1 MTHKDLSDRIIEEEV
16 IDHVD
21 ASEPHA
27 LRGRR
32 DLRLLDAFLGN
43 SRWIERTLRP
53 LNIDSIIEL
62 GSGDGH
68 LSRRLSLT
76 YPKVPI
82 TGLDFAPPPNDWKHP
97 LHWIQ
102 GNLLETIRE
111 ASAQIC
117 IGSLVL
123 HHFHREVL
131 AELGKQLQHF
141 STLVFSEP
149 HRHAQP
155 LAGSYLLQPLM
166 GKIVRHDMPASIRA
180 GFQKGELAD
189 SLGLDRAC
197 WSIDEYVTVR
207 GIVRFMASKKELS
220 IVSRGPKT

>member
-1 MTHKDLSDRIIEEEV
+1 MKLTDRIVEEEV

-21 ASEPHA
+21 ASESSA
-27 LRGRR
+27 NRCRR
-32 DLRLLDAFLGN
+32 DLRLLDDFLGN

-53 LNIDSIIEL
+53 LRVDSIVEL
-62 GSGDGH
+62 GAGDGH
-68 LSRRLSLT
+68 LSRRLSQS

-102 GNLLETIRE
+102 GDLLETIAV

-131 AELGKQLQHF
+131 ADLGKQLQRF
-141 STLVFSEP
+141 STLIFSEP

-155 LAGSYLLQPLM
+155 LAGSYLLQPFM

-189 SLGLDRAC
+189 SLELDRAS
-197 WSIDEYVTVR
+197 WSIDESITVR
-207 GIVRFMASKKELS
+207 GTVRFLAMK
-220 IVSRGPKT
+220 RN

>member
-1 MTHKDLSDRIIEEEV
+1 MHWKLTDRILEEEV

-21 ASEPHA
+21 ASESHA
-27 LRGRR
+27 IRSRR

-53 LNIDSIIEL
+53 LSVDSIVEL
-62 GSGDGH
+62 GAGDGH
-68 LSRRLSLT
+68 LSRRLSGS

-102 GNLLETIRE
+102 GDLLETIAE
-111 ASAQIC
+111 EPAQIC

-131 AELGKQLQHF
+131 ADLGKQLQRF
-141 STLVFSEP
+141 STLIFSEP

-180 GFQKGELAD
+180 GFQKGELAE
-189 SLGLDRAC
+189 SLQLDRAS
-197 WSIDEYVTVR
+197 WSIDESITVR
-207 GIVRFMASKKELS
+207 GTVRFLAMK
-220 IVSRGPKT
+220 RN

>member
-1 MTHKDLSDRIIEEEV
+1 MLENLTGRILEEEV

-21 ASEPHA
+21 ASESHA
-27 LRGRR
+27 IRSRR

-53 LNIDSIIEL
+53 LSVDSIVEL
-62 GSGDGH
+62 GAGDGH
-68 LSRRLSLT
+68 LSRRLSQS

-82 TGLDFAPPPNDWKHP
+82 TGLDFAPPPNDWKYP

-102 GNLLETIRE
+102 GDLLETIGE
-111 ASAQIC
+111 APAQIC

-131 AELGKQLQHF
+131 ADLGQQLQRF
-141 STLVFSEP
+141 STLIFSEP

-180 GFQKGELAD
+180 GFQKGELAE
-189 SLGLDRAC
+189 SLELDRAN
-197 WSIDEYVTVR
+197 WSIEESITLR
-207 GIVRFMASKKELS
+207 GIIRFVASRK
-220 IVSRGPKT
+220 P

>member
-1 MTHKDLSDRIIEEEV
+1 MHGKLSDRILEEEV

-27 LRGRR
+27 ARSRR
-32 DLRLLDAFLGN
+32 DLRLLDVFLGN

-53 LNIDSIIEL
+53 LSVDSIVEL
-62 GSGDGH
+62 GAGDGH
-68 LSRRLSLT
+68 LSRRLSQI

-82 TGLDFAPPPNDWKHP
+82 AGLDFAPPPNDWKHP

-102 GNLLETIRE
+102 GNFLETIGE
-111 ASAQIC
+111 APAQIC
-117 IGSLVL
+117 IGSLIL

-131 AELGKQLQHF
+131 AELGKQLQRF
-141 STLVFSEP
+141 SILVFSEP
-149 HRHAQP
+149 HRHGQP

-180 GFQKGELAD
+180 GFQKGELAE
-189 SLGLDRAC
+189 SLELDRAC
-197 WSIDEYVTVR
+197 WLIEESITVR
-207 GIVRFMASKKELS
+207 GSVRFLAVK
-220 IVSRGPKT
+220 RN

>member
-1 MTHKDLSDRIIEEEV
+1 MLENLTGRILEEEV

-21 ASEPHA
+21 ASESHA
-27 LRGRR
+27 IRSRR

-53 LNIDSIIEL
+53 LSVDSIVEL
-62 GSGDGH
+62 GAGDGH
-68 LSRRLSLT
+68 LSRRLSQS

-102 GNLLETIRE
+102 GDLLETIGE
-111 ASAQIC
+111 APAQIC

-131 AELGKQLQHF
+131 AALGKQLQRF

-180 GFQKGELAD
+180 GFQKGELAE
-189 SLGLDRAC
+189 SLELDRAN
-197 WSIDEYVTVR
+197 WSIEESITVR
-207 GIVRFMASKKELS
+207 GIIRFVASRK
-220 IVSRGPKT
+220 P